1 MEKATWAIVLI
12 VWFALILFSIA
23 TKSEHDAF
31 NPLSGN
37 GAASLLGELLLIV
50 ILAWIIENIVRFVYE
65 KIPRFRVK
73 TSLLHGH
80 TEYFFSI

>member
-1 MEKATWAIVLI
+1 MEKVTWAIVFI
-12 VWFALILFSIA
+12 AWFSLILFSVI
-23 TKSEHDAF
+23 TNSEFKNLDKS
-31 NPLSGN
+31 
-37 GAASLLGELLLIV
+37 SLVGWILGELLLIV

-80 TEYFFSI
+80 IEHFFSI

>member
-1 MEKATWAIVLI
+1 MEKVTWAIVFI
-12 VWFALILFSIA
+12 VWFALILFSVI
-23 TKSEHDAF
+23 TNSEFKNLDKS
-31 NPLSGN
+31 
-37 GAASLLGELLLIV
+37 SLVGWILGELLLIV

-80 TEYFFSI
+80 TEHFFSV